1 LKILIIVTDIESD
14 KAAIDFGG
22 LLAVVTNAETS
33 LLHVAKD
40 QTEKAE
46 GERILSK
53 AEDMLSDLSV
63 STNLCTGKLVSRSL
77 TELRANPHD
86 LVVIGEG
93 PRLPL
98 AQGNRRQLAQALVN
112 RSEASVVVARRPRR
126 ELKRILIC
134 TGGAQVSEQVIQAG
148 AFLSKAAGAQATLL
162 HVAGT
167 IPSMYTGLNEI
178 DESLTEL
185 LKTDTPTARHL
196 RHSAA
201 LLQQHGVTAQL
212 ELRHGVVASEINREA
227 TKGQYD
233 LIIIGVSERHQRLK
247 RWFMGNVTGAIVERA
262 PCPVLIVKG
271 PLGDRTE
278 QD

>member
-77 TELRANPHD
+77 TELRENPHD

-126 ELKRILIC
+126 ELK
-134 TGGAQVSEQVIQAG
+134 
-148 AFLSKAAGAQATLL
+148 
-162 HVAGT
+162 
-167 IPSMYTGLNEI
+167 PY
-178 DESLTEL
+178 
-185 LKTDTPTARHL
+185 
-196 RHSAA
+196 
-201 LLQQHGVTAQL
+201 
-212 ELRHGVVASEINREA
+212 
-227 TKGQYD
+227 
-233 LIIIGVSERHQRLK
+233 
-247 RWFMGNVTGAIVERA
+247 RW
-262 PCPVLIVKG
+262 
-271 PLGDRTE
+271 D
-278 QD
+278 

>member
-1 LKILIIVTDIESD
+1 LKILIIVTDIQSD
-14 KAAIDFGG
+14 KAAIEFGG
-22 LLAVVTNAETS
+22 LLARVTSAATT
-33 LLHVAKD
+33 LLHVARD
-40 QTEKAE
+40 QTKKAE
-46 GERILSK
+46 GERILSE
-53 AEDMLSDLSV
+53 AEDMLPDLSV
-63 STNLCTGKLVSRSL
+63 NTNLCTGKLVSRSL
-77 TELRANPHD
+77 TELRENPYD
-86 LVVIGEG
+86 LVVIGDG
-93 PRLPL
+93 QRLPL
-98 AQGNRRQLAQALVN
+98 AQGDRRQLAQALVN

-134 TGGAQVSEQVIQAG
+134 TGGIQVSEQVIQAG
-148 AFLSKAAGAQATLL
+148 AFLAKAAGAQATLL

-167 IPSMYTGLNEI
+167 IPSMYTGLDEI

-201 LLQQHGVTAQL
+201 LLQKFGVTAQL

-233 LIIIGVSERHQRLK
+233 LIIIGAPERRQRFK
-247 RWFMGNVTGAIVERA
+247 RWLLGNVTGAIVERA